1 MATPLLNLDEVWAA
15 IDAQRLRTAA
25 MLDDLTED
33 EWEQPS
39 LCAGWRVRD
48 VTAHLTLQQ
57 LSLGDVLGSIVRSPG
72 NLNHVIHASA
82 VRAGRQP
89 TATFAPQIRNTIG
102 SRRHNFGVTPLETLI
117 DALVHPQDI
126 AIPLGREMRMD
137 ARAAATAAAR
147 VWSYGGKGS
156 AKVFRALSVQRM
168 RLVANDI
175 DWSVAPDS
183 GETVREI
190 RGPIAALLL
199 LLTGRTTGLD
209 QLEGSGVEQLRE
221 RA

>member
-1 MATPLLNLDEVWAA
+1 MATPLLDLDGVWAA
-15 IDAQRLRTAA
+15 IDAQRPRTAA
-25 MLDDLTED
+25 MLDELSEA

-48 VTAHLTLQQ
+48 VAAHLTLQQ
-57 LSLGDVLGSIVRSPG
+57 LRLGDVLGSLVRHPG
-72 NLNHVIHASA
+72 GLNHVIRASA
-82 VRAGRQP
+82 VRKGRQP

-126 AIPLGREMRMD
+126 AIPLGRAMTMD
-137 ARAAATAAAR
+137 ARAAATAATR

-156 AKVFRALSVQRM
+156 AKVFRSVPLQRM
-168 RLVANDI
+168 RLAATDL
-175 DWSVAPDS
+175 DWRVGPDS
-183 GETVREI
+183 GEVGPEI
-190 RGPIAALLL
+190 RGPISALLL
-199 LLTGRTTGLD
+199 LFTGRTAGLD
-209 QLEGSGVEQLRE
+209 RLGGAGAEQLRE